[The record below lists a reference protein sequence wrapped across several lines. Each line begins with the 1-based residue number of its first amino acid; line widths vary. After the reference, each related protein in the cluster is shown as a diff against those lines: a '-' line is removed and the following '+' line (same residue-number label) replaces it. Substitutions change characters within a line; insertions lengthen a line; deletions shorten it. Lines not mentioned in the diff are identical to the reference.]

1 MFERGT
7 AGRTAHRLAT
17 VAVPDG
23 ATPRRDQGRCEAE
36 PSAVSA
42 RSSVRRSSEPRKA
55 GGSGTGVSSAEPSP
69 DARVRRTGIPAE
81 AQEELAGCGS
91 RSSTEKSYDDGELAE
106 YDEPIAEDEH
116 SPPGRGSRITWWR
129 PGSGKHRLGAARDV
143 VRSAASVPLRV
154 LVAAAVVVAVVG
166 VAVVT
171 AFASPAPAPA
181 EAPPL
186 PAAQRSEPRPP
197 AGGDADVLVVSVVGA
212 VRKPGLVRLQPGAR
226 VDDALRAA
234 GGAKPKADL
243 RSVNLARKVADG
255 EQVFVPEQG
264 GGGATADAGTVGTD
278 GADGV
283 KVNINTA
290 TAAELETLPGIGE
303 VTAGNIIAWREQHG
317 PFTSVEQLL
326 EVDGIG
332 DRRLSQLRDRVT
344 V

>member
-1 MFERGT
+1 M
-7 AGRTAHRLAT
+7 
-17 VAVPDG
+17 
-23 ATPRRDQGRCEAE
+23 
-36 PSAVSA
+36 
-42 RSSVRRSSEPRKA
+42 
-55 GGSGTGVSSAEPSP
+55 
-69 DARVRRTGIPAE
+69 
-81 AQEELAGCGS
+81 
-91 RSSTEKSYDDGELAE
+91 
-106 YDEPIAEDEH
+106 
-116 SPPGRGSRITWWR
+116 
-129 PGSGKHRLGAARDV
+129 
-143 VRSAASVPLRV
+143 

-186 PAAQRSEPRPP
+186 PTAQRSEPRPP